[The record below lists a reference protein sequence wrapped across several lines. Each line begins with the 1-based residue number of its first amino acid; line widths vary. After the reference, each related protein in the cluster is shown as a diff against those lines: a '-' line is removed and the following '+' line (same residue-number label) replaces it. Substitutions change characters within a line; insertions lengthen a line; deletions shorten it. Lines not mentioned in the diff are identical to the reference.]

1 MGVENCPI
9 PLHWPLAY
17 TTACAGYGTLT
28 ADDALAVNGDGDGKA
43 LHVGHVDAQ
52 YLAVLG
58 EAPDANVL
66 AAARCHQLRTVTNN
80 THTCVR
86 AAAHHRTPSPSA
98 AELTSGY
105 STGSHRFIAA
115 APLRLTLSLSTAD
128 KHVLPPSK

>member
-1 MGVENCPI
+1 VGVENCPI

-52 YLAVLG
+52 YLAVLS
-58 EAPDANVL
+58 EAPNANVL
-66 AAARCHQLRTVTNN
+66 AAARRHQLRTVTNN
-80 THTCVR
+80 THTRAR

-105 STGSHRFIAA
+105 STGSHRPHRCCPLATNAEFIDRRQARAA
-115 APLRLTLSLSTAD
+115 A
-128 KHVLPPSK
+128 